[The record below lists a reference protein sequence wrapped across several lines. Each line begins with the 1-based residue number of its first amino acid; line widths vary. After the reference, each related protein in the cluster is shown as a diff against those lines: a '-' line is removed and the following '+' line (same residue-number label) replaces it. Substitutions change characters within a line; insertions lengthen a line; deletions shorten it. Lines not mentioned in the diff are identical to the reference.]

1 MEMHWA
7 AGPTTTTHSPP
18 KKGSVHRVT
27 WHVLSEADLMMIWSR
42 VLATVGRALQ
52 MARSPRRVAARRE
65 SEVRILVSIGS
76 DVAVFVAVWR
86 LMGDD

>member
-1 MEMHWA
+1 
-7 AGPTTTTHSPP
+7 
-18 KKGSVHRVT
+18 
-27 WHVLSEADLMMIWSR
+27 MMIWSR